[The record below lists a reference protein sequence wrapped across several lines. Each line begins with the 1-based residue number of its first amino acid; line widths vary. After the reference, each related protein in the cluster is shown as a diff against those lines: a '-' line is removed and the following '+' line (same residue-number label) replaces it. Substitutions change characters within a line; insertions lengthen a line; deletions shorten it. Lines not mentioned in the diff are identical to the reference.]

1 MILNNSSSCFVG
13 IVLLGSLYLV
23 FAPGGVIKL
32 TKFALLLKLTYR
44 VTINF
49 QSTSLCLREYVNEQY
64 FDDTI
69 NLQKITMVYHL
80 NISSRNTVWFF
91 AYLVYFVAHKMW
103 NIHTSKWRVNTL
115 KFKLYHR
122 VLKSCINYR
131 LSVTIYSSNYTLKHN

>member
-69 NLQKITMVYHL
+69 NLQEIAVVYHQ
-80 NISSRNTVWFF
+80 NILSRKPPYDILKTLYIL
-91 AYLVYFVAHKMW
+91 YLVRCGTYILL
-103 NIHTSKWRVNTL
+103 NEGLIHLNS
-115 KFKLYHR
+115 
-122 VLKSCINYR
+122 NY
-131 LSVTIYSSNYTLKHN
+131 IIEYSSHA